1 MTIAKKP
8 RAAGNTALKPELSE
22 PDIQAL
28 IEKGGS
34 VARVGE
40 REEPA
45 KDRPKLVQLRLEKK
59 VLDRI
64 DTVRESRLVK
74 MPRHSWLLEAFLE
87 KLSREEANVTQTSE

>member
-8 RAAGNTALKPELSE
+8 RATGNTVPKQELTE
-22 PDIQAL
+22 TDIQAL

-34 VARVGE
+34 VASKAHK
-40 REEPA
+40 EEAA
-45 KDRPKLVQLRLEKK
+45 KEKPKLVQLRLEKE

-74 MPRHSWLLEAFLE
+74 MPRHSWLLEAILE
-87 KLSREEANVTQTSE
+87 KLSREEENVERMS